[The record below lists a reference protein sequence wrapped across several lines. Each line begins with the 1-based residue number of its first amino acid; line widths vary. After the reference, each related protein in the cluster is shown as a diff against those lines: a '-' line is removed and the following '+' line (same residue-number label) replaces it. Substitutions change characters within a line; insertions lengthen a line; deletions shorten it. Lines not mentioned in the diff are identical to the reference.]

1 MIRTLVALAAFAVFA
16 GPAWA
21 ADGAAVYEKK
31 CKSCHS
37 IGGAGGPMA
46 KMGGPLDDA
55 GSKHDAAW
63 LEAYFKDPK
72 SKKPDAKMP
81 KVSLTD
87 DEMSA
92 VVAYMQ
98 TLKGK

>member
-1 MIRTLVALAAFAVFA
+1 MVRTLVALATLAALAAPAF
-16 GPAWA
+16 A
-21 ADGAAVYEKK
+21 ADGADLYDKR
-31 CKSCHS
+31 CKTCHS

-63 LEAYFKDPK
+63 LEAFIKDPK
-72 SKKPDAKMP
+72 SKMPNAKMP
-81 KVSLTD
+81 KVTLN
-87 DEMSA
+87 DEELKA

>member
-1 MIRTLVALAAFAVFA
+1 MIRTLVALATLAAFAA
-16 GPAWA
+16 PAFA
-21 ADGAAVYEKK
+21 ADGAAIYEKK

-63 LEAYFKDPK
+63 LEAFIKDPK
-72 SKKPDAKMP
+72 SKMPDSKMP
-81 KVSLTD
+81 KSSLTD
-87 DEMSA
+87 DELKA